1 MKRWLFIFATVMAVL
16 WLVPDAEA
24 RGRGGR
30 GGGGGRA
37 AAAMVG
43 VAVGAAAAMLAPRN
57 PPPPRPTVSP
67 RHSMRAPLP
76 ALAGEAPV
84 AEQPAPAPTPEPTPQ
99 PVKEAMPPPPAQ
111 VAKPFNCT
119 PIGWCYT
126 VYNPDGSVAESGA
139 NPPKIDLSYPPREGA
154 ARPHIVISNYGE
166 SASGGYVDYGS
177 SGGYADYGSSGSGGR
192 VFVRSY
198 TRSDGTNV
206 RSHYRSAPRR

>member
-1 MKRWLFIFATVMAVL
+1 MKRWLFIFATMMAVL

-30 GGGGGRA
+30 GGGGRA

-57 PPPPRPTVSP
+57 
-67 RHSMRAPLP
+67 
-76 ALAGEAPV
+76 
-84 AEQPAPAPTPEPTPQ
+84 
-99 PVKEAMPPPPAQ
+99 PPPAQ

-139 NPPKIDLSYPPREGA
+139 NPPKIDLSY
-154 ARPHIVISNYGE
+154 
-166 SASGGYVDYGS
+166 
-177 SGGYADYGSSGSGGR
+177 
-192 VFVRSY
+192 
-198 TRSDGTNV
+198 
-206 RSHYRSAPRR
+206 APLYIR